1 MNRKYIIFLGLNI
14 VFLSLCLTCIP
25 VNSFQYIGEK
35 QLCCIDSVNLRTC
48 LNTNESIDLT
58 SDITC
63 QLYEKDYEVSVNTTM
78 DLMTMVM
85 TFITCIVI
93 LWIFILILRRK

>member
-1 MNRKYIIFLGLNI
+1 MKRYVLFIGINIIILM
-14 VFLSLCLTCIP
+14 LCLLCIP
-25 VNSFQYIGEK
+25 VDSFQYIGEK
-35 QLCCIDSVNLRTC
+35 QLCCIDSNNTRTC
-48 LNTNESIDLT
+48 LITNQSLDLS

-63 QLYEKDYEVSVNTTM
+63 QLYEKDYEVGVNTTM
-78 DLMTMVM
+78 DIMTMVM